1 MAEDD
6 NNESKLNLFDGA
18 LSRFT
23 RGKDKMDKTCQ
34 LHDGLLEMY

>member
-1 MAEDD
+1 MDKDD

-18 LSRFT
+18 LSKFM